1 MFLSKKPN
9 RKQKRKFNKEF
20 SKLPKETQ
28 HEVLQAELMGKL
40 SPAMNKALT
49 EAMIS
54 GINLAFEQLYEDF
67 VSKID
72 VYIKSGDTEKELEVT
87 ENLLSAIRKRYVE
100 IQAKKAK
107 NEIEKEGES
116 G

>member
-1 MFLSKKPN
+1 MFLSKNPN
-9 RKQKRKFNKEF
+9 RKERRKFNKEF
-20 SKLPKETQ
+20 AKLPQETQ
-28 HEVLQAELMGKL
+28 HEVLQAELMEKI

-67 VSKID
+67 VIKID
-72 VYIKSGDTEKELEVT
+72 EASNLGETHKESALC

-100 IQAKKAK
+100 IQAKKAMGEVK
-107 NEIEKEGES
+107 KGGES
-116 G
+116 E